1 MTRALRQWVDQ
12 VLGDHSIG
20 GLPPATARREG
31 TSQRVVEV
39 VDSGGMRWFA
49 KQVADPRSWHAEVH
63 AYRQWVP
70 ALGTRAPTL
79 RAAAPGLRTLLMS
92 AVPGQ
97 APLRT
102 DARAHREA
110 GVLLRRLHE
119 SRPARTQQPSDRG
132 RTVVLLDGLL
142 ARRSGLFTPVE
153 VAFVGSQAN
162 RINDLPLDKK
172 VPCHG
177 DYKWH
182 NWLVDSV
189 NTLRVIDFGE
199 SRWAIAAFDFSKL
212 FFGVW
217 WRRPDLAAAFFEGY
231 GRQLTEH
238 ELEFVRLRM
247 ATYAVQ
253 EVAFGHDRGTP
264 QHEDHGRSRL
274 ADLMAGYQVKAGS

>member
-1 MTRALRQWVDQ
+1 M
-12 VLGDHSIG
+12 
-20 GLPPATARREG
+20 
-31 TSQRVVEV
+31 
-39 VDSGGMRWFA
+39 
-49 KQVADPRSWHAEVH
+49 
-63 AYRQWVP
+63 
-70 ALGTRAPTL
+70 
-79 RAAAPGLRTLLMS
+79 
-92 AVPGQ
+92 
-97 APLRT
+97 
-102 DARAHREA
+102 
-110 GVLLRRLHE
+110 
-119 SRPARTQQPSDRG
+119 
-132 RTVVLLDGLL
+132 LLDGLL
-142 ARRSGLFTPVE
+142 ARRPGLFTPVE

-212 FFGVW
+212 FVGVW

-231 GRQLTEH
+231 GRQLTEN

-264 QHEDHGRSRL
+264 QHEDH
-274 ADLMAGYQVKAGS
+274 